1 MSTDYVRSQYR
12 LPTDLHERLQAASA
26 ASGRSMNAELVAR
39 LEASFGPDILAEIRE
54 MFHEI
59 KASIDAK

>member
-1 MSTDYVRSQYR
+1 
-12 LPTDLHERLQAASA
+12 
-26 ASGRSMNAELVAR
+26 MNAELVAR